1 MRNGSPEA
9 LIPEERRRDMRT
21 ITLNFNKLKGKIRE
35 KGLTQVQ
42 LAKMV
47 GMSPSVMNQK
57 LNNKSDFTLME
68 SFVIGK
74 VLGIDD
80 MNAYF
85 FNEELP

>member
-1 MRNGSPEA
+1 
-9 LIPEERRRDMRT
+9 MRT
-21 ITLNFNKLKGKIRE
+21 ITLNFNKLKGRIRE
-35 KGLTQVQ
+35 KGLTQVE

-68 SFVIGK
+68 TFVIAK

-80 MNAYF
+80 INAYF

>member
-1 MRNGSPEA
+1 
-9 LIPEERRRDMRT
+9 MRT